1 MKFIFC
7 VGGHF
12 CPTSVDD
19 CKIEHDSALMI
30 EDENQNYRFNL
41 GLDRDDKLSKPY
53 QPYYARVLSKEKMIQ
68 LRDELTNLI
77 NLDKE

>member
-7 VGGHF
+7 VGGF
-12 CPTSVDD
+12 FYPTSVDD
-19 CKIEHDSALMI
+19 SSIKHNAALLI
-30 EDENQNYRFNL
+30 EDETQNHRFCL
-41 GLDRDDKLSKPY
+41 GLDRDEKLSKPY
-53 QPYYARVLSKEKMIQ
+53 QPYFARVLSKEKMIQ